1 MTSITATMLKKAL
14 SGSQR
19 SRGASPAVGTSL
31 LPLPTS
37 TAWVSTDTEGGIE
50 GGRGGGDEKKGV
62 GGGTET
68 EVVDRTETVCP
79 YESASASSTPAS
91 SHDRNAVRSPASI
104 DASSSV
110 NNRGVAGS
118 SSTFVF
124 EDCAARSSSSSPP
137 PPPSPPPRVNAV
149 LAAVATSLMITE
161 ESTHESIEP
170 TRTLGDAPSRSP
182 VTTSVAASKSQ
193 SRRREDSS
201 RRSSSACKQ
210 NTPSSVLLIH
220 SNCPYE
226 Y

>member
-1 MTSITATMLKKAL
+1 MTSITTTMLKKAL

-19 SRGASPAVGTSL
+19 SRGASPAADTSL
-31 LPLPTS
+31 LPLLTS

-110 NNRGVAGS
+110 NNRGVVGS

-124 EDCAARSSSSSPP
+124 EDCAARSSSSSASSP
-137 PPPSPPPRVNAV
+137 PPPRVNAV